1 MKRKTSAISQSCGK
15 KFRATLDKTSPQQ
28 DNAAQNVSD
37 SGESLSTLSPYDSSD
52 SESPRTPTG
61 ASSPSEIKAPSTLT
75 SSQVVIR
82 AVFGKLLT
90 REKSVDILKSRFD
103 VKQSNLTNLT
113 ASQVISVL
121 VKTLVR
127 HNYVT
132 LKENVSSLGDV
143 TVHKEIAILKKN
155 SLLMTVVTFNP

>member
-1 MKRKTSAISQSCGK
+1 M
-15 KFRATLDKTSPQQ
+15 
-28 DNAAQNVSD
+28 
-37 SGESLSTLSPYDSSD
+37 
-52 SESPRTPTG
+52 
-61 ASSPSEIKAPSTLT
+61 
-75 SSQVVIR
+75 VIR

-113 ASQVISVL
+113 ASQVMSVL
-121 VKTLVR
+121 VKKLVR

-143 TVHKEIAILKKN
+143 TVHKEIAMLKKLSPYDGSDIQ
-155 SLLMTVVTFNP
+155 SLKTPVLSVLVKKLVMHNYMYVTLKENVSSLGDVTVHKEIAI